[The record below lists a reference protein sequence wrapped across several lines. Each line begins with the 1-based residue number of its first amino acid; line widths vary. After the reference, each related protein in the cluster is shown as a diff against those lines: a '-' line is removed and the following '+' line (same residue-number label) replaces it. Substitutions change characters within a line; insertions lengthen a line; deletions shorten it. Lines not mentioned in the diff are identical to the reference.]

1 MALCAGLASSVAFL
15 LKGLT
20 VLALLSFAT
29 LLSFSLVAVALQ
41 ALILFTTPGTLCLEA
56 AIVTLIAGVLLAFS
70 TLRRRPLHADAVS
83 LTTKALTLPTSTS
96 TLRAL
101 WWRSISAWPLI
112 LMPTILCETVFTSTP
127 HSLVS

>member
-1 MALCAGLASSVAFL
+1 MALCAGEASSVAFL

-20 VLALLSFAT
+20 VLAMVIFAT
-29 LLSFSLVAVALQ
+29 LLSFSLATVALQ
-41 ALILFTTPGTLCLEA
+41 MLILFTTPGTLRLEA
-56 AIVTLIAGVLLAFS
+56 AIVPLTTGMLLALS
-70 TLRRRPLHADAVS
+70 TLRRRRFHADGIS

-101 WWRSISAWPLI
+101 CCRSIPAWPLI
-112 LMPTILCETVFTSTP
+112 MMPTILCETVFTSTP